1 MDKIHFDYLL
11 ERLYPYKATHYHQ
24 GKYQTQRPMLLIL
37 TIRRKWRNLSFLII
51 LTSNQQAIHSKDIR
65 RVAEAIIEELQ
76 DVYLKTPNT
85 VSKRL
90 EMSEKFSQRWN
101 FPNTI
106 GAIDG
111 KHIVL
116 K

>member
-1 MDKIHFDYLL
+1 
-11 ERLYPYKATHYHQ
+11 
-24 GKYQTQRPMLLIL
+24 MLLIL

-51 LTSNQQAIHSKDIR
+51 SISNQQAIHSKDSR
-65 RVAEAIIEELQ
+65 RVAETIIEELQ

-85 VSKRL
+85 VIKRL